1 MSEERIREDG
11 GQLPQPP
18 AGGSSLR
25 EGAGDGGLLPQSA
38 ARTAPSGGGQDGGAG
53 IAPTRT
59 LEQVTEEIRYLDNQ
73 AKRLVLGHAI
83 EIGRRLE
90 EAKAMVPYGEW
101 GNYIEKE
108 LSYSQST
115 ANNFMRIFDEYGAAQ
130 QSLFGPVADSQ
141 TLGNLS
147 YTKALKLLAVPREER
162 ESFAQE
168 VDAEHLSTRELEAAI
183 RERDEAR
190 KALQEARD
198 ELAETS
204 EMLDKTLDERNARG
218 VIIREHEE
226 SLAALE
232 KELEELK
239 NRPID
244 VAVQQPD
251 PETVEKL
258 AEKRAAELA
267 KEARDEAEI
276 ERRAA
281 ASAQKAQAEA
291 EKKAKEDLQAAKD
304 KAKAEREK
312 LEARLKEAEGK
323 ISAAGEADRAEAEK
337 LRDEAEVL
345 RKQLAMSSQEITVFK
360 LRFSAWQ
367 EAHKLMAEA
376 FAALGDEE
384 TKEKMRAAIRAQVK
398 AWGWTS

>member
-1 MSEERIREDG
+1 MSEEIMAAEAG
-11 GQLPQPP
+11 KP
-18 AGGSSLR
+18 A
-25 EGAGDGGLLPQSA
+25 
-38 ARTAPSGGGQDGGAG
+38 
-53 IAPTRT
+53 RT

-90 EAKAMVPYGEW
+90 EAKALVPYGEW

-162 ESFAQE
+162 EEFARE

-190 KALQEARD
+190 KRAEDAERQIKAVEEREA
-198 ELAETS
+198 AYI
-204 EMLDKTLDERNARG
+204 DKCDRN
-218 VIIREHEE
+218 VDHYMKE
-226 SLAALE
+226 SLAFEKKNAQLE
-232 KELEELK
+232 KELAELK
-239 NRPID
+239 SRPVD
-244 VAVQQPD
+244 VAVQEPD
-251 PETVEKL
+251 PAEI
-258 AEKRAAELA
+258 EKRAQEIAA
-267 KEARDEAEI
+267 GEAEKFAAH
-276 ERRAA
+276 EKQLKADAA
-281 ASAQKAQAEA
+281 AAKAALE
-291 EKKAKEDLQAAKD
+291 EKLKKAKEQ
-304 KAKAEREK
+304 AKAEREK
-312 LEARLKEAEGK
+312 LEDKIKEAEAK
-323 ISAAGEADRAEAEK
+323 IAAAGEADKAETERLRAEAE
-337 LRDEAEVL
+337 AL
-345 RKQLAMSSQEITVFK
+345 RKQLAMSGQEIVIFK

-367 EAHKLMAEA
+367 DAHKLMTEA

-398 AWGWTS
+398 AWGFGED